1 LSRSKLH
8 VKSAAATANHLL
20 QSKGRVNRVLWTI
33 GMCLLLATVA
43 EGQEPPIEI
52 PPVDH
57 KPYSA
62 NGFLELRP
70 VMIWQDMDAAL
81 FRLRSFTDKA
91 PDPRTMQLHSRVQL
105 DASYRRGWFSA
116 QTRSVVDTGYT
127 SSDWTADATAYE
139 AYLSIKP
146 APSFTVDAGKK
157 TLKWGKGY
165 IWNPAA
171 FLDRVKSPEDP
182 ALALEGF
189 TVLSADYIRTF
200 SGPLQVMSVTPVL
213 LPVFGD
219 LNQSF
224 GERGHLNVAG
234 KLYLLLFDT
243 DIDVM
248 FLTGGSRPGRFGFD
262 FSRNLRSNIEVHGEM
277 AHVPNSPA
285 AVVEPAG
292 TLVQG
297 EQSPT
302 NLVVG
307 LRYLTEANTTYI
319 VDYFRNGAGYARTEM
334 EAYFELIERGYGSW
348 TISGD
353 QRALTL
359 ASRAT
364 EAGYGRMNPMR
375 NYVYGRVNQ
384 PDAFDVLY
392 LTLGAS
398 AIVNVDDGSYSLLP
412 EVQYKPTENL
422 ELRWVAN
429 IQRGGSRTEFGEKQA
444 DLRLELRLR
453 YYF

>member
-1 LSRSKLH
+1 M
-8 VKSAAATANHLL
+8 
-20 QSKGRVNRVLWTI
+20 NRVLWAI
-33 GMCLLLATVA
+33 GVFLLLATVA

-52 PPVDH
+52 PPVDR

-81 FRLRSFTDKA
+81 FRLRSFTDDT
-91 PDPRTMQLHSRVQL
+91 PDARTIQFNSRLQF
-105 DASYRRGWFSA
+105 DAAYRRGWFSA
-116 QTRSVVDTGYT
+116 QTRAVVDAAYATGE
-127 SSDWTADATAYE
+127 WTGDATAYE
-139 AYLSIKP
+139 AFVSLKP
-146 APSFTVDAGKK
+146 TPSLAVDAGKK

-165 IWNPAA
+165 LWNPAA
-171 FLDRVKSPEDP
+171 FLDRAKSPEDP

-200 SGPLQVMSVTPVL
+200 GGPLQVMSVTPVL
-213 LPVFGD
+213 LPVIGD

-234 KLYLLLFDT
+234 KLYLLLLDT

-248 FLTGGSRPGRFGFD
+248 FLTGGSRRARFGVD
-262 FSRNLRSNIEVHGEM
+262 FSRNLRSNLEVHGEM
-277 AHVPNSPA
+277 THVPNDRTSFL
-285 AVVEPAG
+285 EPAG
-292 TLVQG
+292 TLAQR
-297 EQSPT
+297 EQPATS
-302 NLVVG
+302 LVLG
-307 LRYLTEANTTYI
+307 LRYLTEASTTYI
-319 VDYFRNGAGYARTEM
+319 VDYFRNGAGYAPGEM
-334 EAYFELIERGYGSW
+334 ETYFEFIGRGYESW
-348 TISGD
+348 TLSGD
-353 QRALTL
+353 QRLLTL

-364 EAGYGRMNPMR
+364 EAGYGRIYPMR

-384 PDAFDVLY
+384 PDALGVLY

-398 AIVNVDDGSYSLLP
+398 AIVNVGDGSYSVLP

-422 ELRWVAN
+422 ELRWLGN
-429 IQRGGSRTEFGEKQA
+429 IQRGGSRTEFGEKPA
-444 DLRLELRLR
+444 DVRLELRVR

>member
-1 LSRSKLH
+1 
-8 VKSAAATANHLL
+8 
-20 QSKGRVNRVLWTI
+20 VNRVLWAV
-33 GMCLLLATVA
+33 GVCLVLATVA
-43 EGQEPPIEI
+43 YGQEPPVEI
-52 PPVDH
+52 PPVDR

-70 VMIWQDMDAAL
+70 VMIWQDTDAAL
-81 FRLRSFTDKA
+81 FRLRSFTDET
-91 PDPRTMQLHSRVQL
+91 PDVRTMQLNSRVQL

-116 QTRSVVDTGYT
+116 QTRSVVDAGYT
-127 SSDWTADATAYE
+127 SGDWTANATAYE
-139 AYLSIKP
+139 AYLSLKP
-146 APSFTVDAGKK
+146 APSFTVDAGRK

-165 IWNPAA
+165 IWNPVA

-189 TVLSADYIRTF
+189 TVVSADYIRTF
-200 SGPLQVMSVTPVL
+200 RGPLQVMSVTPVL

-234 KLYLLLFDT
+234 RLYLLLFDT

-248 FLTGGSRPGRFGFD
+248 FLTGGSRPARFGFD
-262 FSRNLRSNIEVHGEM
+262 FSRNLRSNLEIHGELS
-277 AHVPNSPA
+277 HVPNGFTA
-285 AVVEPAG
+285 ILDPAG
-292 TLVQG
+292 TLVPR
-297 EQSPT
+297 EQPATSI
-302 NLVVG
+302 VMGV
-307 LRYLTEANTTYI
+307 RYLTEANTTFI
-319 VDYFRNGAGYARTEM
+319 VDYYRNGAGYAPAEM
-334 EAYFELIERGYGSW
+334 ETYFEHIERGFESW
-348 TISGD
+348 TVSGD
-353 QRALTL
+353 QRALAL

-375 NYVYGRVNQ
+375 NYLYGRVNQ
-384 PDAFDVLY
+384 PDAFDILY

-398 AIVNVDDGSYSLLP
+398 AIVNADDGSYSLLP
-412 EVQYKPTENL
+412 EAQYKPIENL
-422 ELRWVAN
+422 ELRWLAN

-444 DLRLELRLR
+444 NVRLELRVR

>member
-1 LSRSKLH
+1 
-8 VKSAAATANHLL
+8 VTSAVRIANHIHR
-20 QSKGRVNRVLWTI
+20 STARVNRVLWAI
-33 GMCLLLATVA
+33 GVFLLLATVA
-43 EGQEPPIEI
+43 HGQEPPIEI
-52 PPVDH
+52 PPVDR

-70 VMIWQDMDAAL
+70 VMIWQDTDAAL
-81 FRLRSFTDKA
+81 FRLRSFTDET
-91 PDPRTMQLHSRVQL
+91 PDARTMQLNSRVQL

-127 SSDWTADATAYE
+127 SGDWTADATAYE
-139 AYLSIKP
+139 AYLSLKP
-146 APSFTVDAGKK
+146 MPSFTVDAGKK

-189 TVLSADYIRTF
+189 TVVSADYIRTF

-234 KLYLLLFDT
+234 RLYLLLLDT

-248 FLTGGSRPGRFGFD
+248 FLAGGSRAARFGFD
-262 FSRNLRSNIEVHGEM
+262 FSRNLRSNLEIHGEVSR
-277 AHVPNSPA
+277 VPNGLTA
-285 AVVEPAG
+285 IVEPAG
-292 TLVQG
+292 TLAQR
-297 EQSPT
+297 EQPATSI
-302 NLVVG
+302 VMGV
-307 LRYLTEANTTYI
+307 RYLTEANTTFI
-319 VDYFRNGAGYARTEM
+319 ADYYRNGAGYAPAEM
-334 EAYFELIERGYGSW
+334 ETYFEHIEHGFESW
-348 TISGD
+348 TVSGD
-353 QRALTL
+353 QRALSL

-375 NYVYGRVNQ
+375 NYLYGRVNQ
-384 PDAFDVLY
+384 PDAFGILY

-398 AIVNVDDGSYSLLP
+398 TIVNADDGSYSLLP
-412 EVQYKPTENL
+412 EVQYKPIENL

-429 IQRGGSRTEFGEKQA
+429 IQRGGSWTEFGEKQA
-444 DLRLELRLR
+444 DVRLEFRVR